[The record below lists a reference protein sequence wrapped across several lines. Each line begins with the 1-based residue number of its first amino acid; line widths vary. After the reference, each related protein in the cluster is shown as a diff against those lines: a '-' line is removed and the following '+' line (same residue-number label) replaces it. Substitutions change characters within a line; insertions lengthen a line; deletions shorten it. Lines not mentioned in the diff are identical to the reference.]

1 MGKFSKFAG
10 SMGGGLLLGA
20 GAQILGSLIGGG
32 ARRRAER
39 AAKDRVD
46 MLQNKLNNLENSRQD
61 IINPYANVTNLSELA
76 TDLSAN
82 LTNPYANLSVATQA
96 AEIQI
101 EQADISLANTLDTLR
116 STGSGAGG
124 ATALAQAALQSKK
137 GVSASIEKQEAN
149 NEQLRAQGEQQMEQL
164 KMQEGAR
171 IQGIQISEG
180 GRTQGLQA
188 AGQQFMFN
196 ARENRQMQ
204 QLDRASAQLA
214 GAQGQAMQ
222 ASNARQA
229 STAGLMGG
237 LAGLGGSY
245 LTGLAGANSNGYN
258 ANPGNYG
265 GGGSSIDFGA
275 GVDLSPTTFP
285 TSDRRLKK
293 NIKLIGFSPKNLKIY
308 AFEYIDNK
316 FGKGVFQGVMSD
328 EIPNE
333 AVVKN
338 SDGFDRVDYSKLD
351 VEFKLIK

>member
-20 GAQILGSLIGGG
+20 GAQVLGSLIGGG

-39 AAKDRVD
+39 AARDRVD

-61 IINPYANVTNLSELA
+61 IVNPYANVTNLSELA

-96 AEIQI
+96 AEMQI

-137 GVSASIEKQEAN
+137 GVSASIENQEAN
-149 NEQLRAQGEQQMEQL
+149 NERLRAQGEQQMEQL

-180 GRTQGLQA
+180 GRTQGLEA

-196 ARENRQMQ
+196 AREGRQMQ

-229 STAGLMGG
+229 STAGLMSG

-245 LTGLAGANSNGYN
+245 LTGLAGANSNRYN
-258 ANPGNYG
+258 ANP
-265 GGGSSIDFGA
+265 DT
-275 GVDLSPTTFP
+275 P
-285 TSDRRLKK
+285 SDRRLKK
-293 NIKLIGFSPKNLKIY
+293 NIKLIGSSPKNLKIY

-338 SDGFDRVDYSKLD
+338 IDGFDRVDYSKLD

>member
-20 GAQILGSLIGGG
+20 GAQVLGSLIGGG

-39 AAKDRVD
+39 AARDRVD

-61 IINPYANVTNLSELA
+61 IVNPYANVTNLSELA

-82 LTNPYANLSVATQA
+82 LTNPYANLGVATQA

-137 GVSASIEKQEAN
+137 GVSASIEQQEAN
-149 NEQLRAQGEQQMEQL
+149 NEKLRAQGEQQMEQL

-171 IQGIQISEG
+171 IQSIQISEG

-196 ARENRQMQ
+196 AREGREMQ

-229 STAGLMGG
+229 STAGLMSG

-245 LTGLAGANSNGYN
+245 LTGLAGANSNRYN
-258 ANPGNYG
+258 ANP
-265 GGGSSIDFGA
+265 DT
-275 GVDLSPTTFP
+275 P
-285 TSDRRLKK
+285 SDRRLKK